1 MSTIFTK
8 IIRQEIPGYILYED
22 DLVVAFLDVSQNT
35 KGHTLVVTKEEY
47 ANIHAVPT
55 EALKHLFGVV
65 QQMSRVLVQTFNAEG
80 INLLNNN
87 GAIAGQ
93 TVFHYHV
100 HLLPR
105 YNKKELKIDSV
116 NHMNQL
122 TKKDYQEIQKS
133 ILKNWHK

>member
-1 MSTIFTK
+1 MYTIFTK
-8 IIRQEIPGYILYED
+8 IIRHEIPGYILYED

-35 KGHTLVVTKEEY
+35 KGHTLVATKEEY
-47 ANIHAVPT
+47 VNIHAVPT
-55 EALKHLFGVV
+55 EVLKHLFGVV

-93 TVFHYHV
+93 TVFHFHV

-105 YNKKELKIDSV
+105 YNEKELIINAV

-122 TKKDYQEIQKS
+122 TKKDYQEIQNS

>member
-8 IIRQEIPGYILYED
+8 IIRREIPGYILYED

-35 KGHTLVVTKEEY
+35 KGHTLAATKEEY

-55 EALKHLFGVV
+55 EILKHLFGVV
-65 QQMSRVLVQTFNAEG
+65 QQMSHVLVQTFNAEG

-93 TVFHYHV
+93 TVFHFHV

-105 YNKKELKIDSV
+105 YNEKELIIDTV

-122 TKKDYQEIQKS
+122 TKTDYQEIQNS
-133 ILKNWHK
+133 ILQNWHK

>member
-1 MSTIFTK
+1 MYTIFTK
-8 IIRQEIPGYILYED
+8 IIRHEIPGYILYED

-35 KGHTLVVTKEEY
+35 KGHTLVATKEEY
-47 ANIHAVPT
+47 VNIHAVPT
-55 EALKHLFGVV
+55 EVLKHLFGVV

-93 TVFHYHV
+93 TVFHFHV

-105 YNKKELKIDSV
+105 YNEKELIINAV

-122 TKKDYQEIQKS
+122 TKKDYQEIQNS
-133 ILKNWHK
+133 ILKNWNK